1 MVCYGFWMET
11 TKLAEACTPE
21 PALVAPAAC
30 EGAVR
35 SDASVEERGSSARER
50 GEEADAELLRRWGD
64 GDPTAGDELIRRH
77 FAALHRFLR
86 TKVASD
92 AELEDLVQHTL
103 LGCVEAR
110 HQYRAE
116 ASFRTFLLAIAR
128 HKLFAHY
135 RRVRCAPRPIL
146 STLRASA
153 TSPTQRF
160 VRGEDIERLV
170 RAMGVLPASMR
181 SVLELSYWNDLGVP
195 AIADRLGIPL
205 NTAYSRLHRAKLA
218 LRAALSETADGAR
231 PPPEREPA

>member
-1 MVCYGFWMET
+1 MLMQT
-11 TKLAEACTPE
+11 TKCAEPCE
-21 PALVAPAAC
+21 LDPALVTPEAR
-30 EGAVR
+30 EGIER
-35 SDASVEERGSSARER
+35 SDAGDD
-50 GEEADAELLRRWGD
+50 ADAALLRRWGD

-170 RAMGVLPASMR
+170 RAMRVLPASMR
-181 SVLELSYWNDLGVP
+181 SVLELSYWSDLGVP
-195 AIADRLGIPL
+195 AIANRLGIPL

-218 LRAALSETADGAR
+218 LRAAMTDTADGV
-231 PPPEREPA
+231 EVLTKHEPV

>member
-1 MVCYGFWMET
+1 MQTMKIADAQRPNT
-11 TKLAEACTPE
+11 TGST
-21 PALVAPAAC
+21 
-30 EGAVR
+30 
-35 SDASVEERGSSARER
+35 VEED
-50 GEEADAELLRRWGD
+50 DAALLRRWGA
-64 GDPTAGDELIRRH
+64 GDTTAGDELIRRH

-86 TKVASD
+86 TKVSSD

-116 ASFRTFLLAIAR
+116 SSFRTFLLAIAR

-135 RRVRCAPRPIL
+135 RRARTAPRPIL

-160 VRGEDIERLV
+160 VRGENIDKLV
-170 RAMGVLPASMR
+170 RAIACLPAPMR
-181 SVLELSYWNDLGVP
+181 SVLELSYWSDLGVP
-195 AIADRLGIPL
+195 AIADRLSIPL

-218 LRAALSETADGAR
+218 LRAAMTETADGTESL
-231 PPPEREPA
+231 PLPDPA

>member
-1 MVCYGFWMET
+1 MQTM
-11 TKLAEACTPE
+11 KLAEAE
-21 PALVAPAAC
+21 QQHAPL
-30 EGAVR
+30 
-35 SDASVEERGSSARER
+35 SS
-50 GEEADAELLRRWGD
+50 GEEDDAALLRRWGG
-64 GDPTAGDELIRRH
+64 GDTSAGDELIRRH

-86 TKVASD
+86 TKVSSD

-116 ASFRTFLLAIAR
+116 SSFRTFLLAIAR

-135 RRVRCAPRPIL
+135 RRARTAPRPIM

-160 VRGEDIERLV
+160 VRGESIDKLV
-170 RAMGVLPASMR
+170 RAIAGLPAPMR
-181 SVLELSYWNDLGVP
+181 SVLELSYWSDLGVP

-218 LRAALSETADGAR
+218 LRAAMTDTEEGVEPLAR
-231 PPPEREPA
+231 FDPA

>member
-1 MVCYGFWMET
+1 MQMMKFVHAD
-11 TKLAEACTPE
+11 KADAALLA
-21 PALVAPAAC
+21 
-30 EGAVR
+30 
-35 SDASVEERGSSARER
+35 
-50 GEEADAELLRRWGD
+50 GEEDDAALLRRWGT

-77 FAALHRFLR
+77 FAALHRYLR

-116 ASFRTFLLAIAR
+116 SSFRTFLLAIAR

-135 RRVRCAPRPIL
+135 RRARTAPRPIS
-146 STLRASA
+146 STLRASV

-160 VRGEDIERLV
+160 VRGENIDRLV
-170 RAMGVLPASMR
+170 RAIAGLPAPMR
-181 SVLELSYWNDLGVP
+181 SVLELSYWSDLGVP

-205 NTAYSRLHRAKLA
+205 NTAYSRLHRAKLV
-218 LRAALSETADGAR
+218 LRAAMTETADGT
-231 PPPEREPA
+231 PPLSTREPA